1 MVAETGA
8 REAIVVRVV
17 VAEIASP
24 AVARLAVEG
33 SAGAVAAVEV
43 HLHRRS
49 KTRPSSQLWEASE
62 RRRGEGAVGAGVC
75 SNEKSCVGL
84 WRKCFVGVTKCSV
97 AESRKLL
104 VEDT

>member
-1 MVAETGA
+1 MVVETDV

-17 VAEIASP
+17 VAEIVSR

-33 SAGAVAAVEV
+33 SAGAVAAAEV

-49 KTRPSSQLWEASE
+49 KTKPSSRLWEASK
-62 RRRGEGAVGAGVC
+62 RRRDEAAVGAGVC

-84 WRKCFVGVTKCSV
+84 WRKCFCWCNKV
-97 AESRKLL
+97 
-104 VEDT
+104 